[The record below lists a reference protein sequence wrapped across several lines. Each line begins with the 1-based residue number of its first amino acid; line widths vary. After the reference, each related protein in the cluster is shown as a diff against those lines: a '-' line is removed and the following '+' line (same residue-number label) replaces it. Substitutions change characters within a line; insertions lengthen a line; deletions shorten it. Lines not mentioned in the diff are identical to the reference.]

1 MLFTILLAAHIVLAV
16 LLIGV
21 ILIQQGKGATA
32 GAAFG
37 SGASSTVFGA
47 RGSASF
53 LTRLTAGLA
62 LLFFSNSLLLAYLYG
77 QTVEPQSLLD
87 KVSQNAPVVI
97 DVPPDTAAAD
107 VPAAIEAAI
116 KNAADV
122 PLVPGATDNGAP
134 MPEQQP
140 SVVAQPGEIPA
151 DVPNVT
157 GAANEQTATPAT
169 LTTTPPAAVNDVPVV
184 PAPAAPETAVEAD
197 PRAP

>member
-53 LTRLTAGLA
+53 LTRMTSVLA

-77 QTVEPQSLLD
+77 QTVEAPSLLD
-87 KVSQNAPVVI
+87 KIAQSPASSSSAPIVATPE
-97 DVPPDTAAAD
+97 DL
-107 VPAAIEAAI
+107 PAAIEKAI
-116 KNAADV
+116 KQGDV
-122 PLVPGATDNGAP
+122 PAVPGTSEMSLPASSPVTP
-134 MPEQQP
+134 
-140 SVVAQPGEIPA
+140 PA
-151 DVPNVT
+151 DVPGGTVAADSAAPAPVPAD
-157 GAANEQTATPAT
+157 GAD
-169 LTTTPPAAVNDVPVV
+169 DVPV
-184 PAPAAPETAVEAD
+184 APAAPAAPAAADEA
-197 PRAP
+197 PAKP